1 MQKQFLKNEIL
12 QKYAQN
18 VKQMH
23 NLKNAN
29 NTTINLS
36 LYANIDLMK
45 YICID
50 SKLTRKIKGNSS
62 LLYA

>member
-36 LYANIDLMK
+36 LYANNDLMK

-50 SKLTRKIKGNSS
+50 SKLTLKT
-62 LLYA
+62 